1 MSGVRVTS
9 SGSFKNTYSFLDEMI
24 KGDLRSR
31 LQPYAEEG
39 VAALAAAT
47 PQESG
52 ETAASWSYE
61 IVDEGGLLTIWWINT
76 HVVNGFNVAIGL
88 QYGHATGTGGYVAGR
103 DYINPALEPIFDK
116 IAAKFWKEVQ
126 SA

>member
-1 MSGVRVTS
+1 MSGIRVTD

-24 KGDLRSR
+24 KGDLHSR
-31 LQPYAEEG
+31 LAPYAEEG

-52 ETAASWSYE
+52 VTAASWSYE
-61 IVDEGGLLTIWWINT
+61 IVDENGVTTIWWLNSN
-76 HVVNGFNVAIGL
+76 VVDGFNVAIGL
-88 QYGHATGTGGYVAGR
+88 QYGHATGNGGYVAGR
-103 DYINPALEPIFDK
+103 DYINPALEPIFAK
-116 IAAKFWKEVQ
+116 IADKFWKEVQ